1 MRYEAKHSYFK
12 RLAAYMGNFTNVA
25 FTLAD
30 RHQTHN
36 CYVTRSSIGE
46 VNKDLFHS
54 RNTIVGSAQQV
65 VSGDATYFNDLKVR
79 ERDILPTDIIYESK
93 RFSSMV
99 LNTGSSLLCMLDG

>member
-36 CYVTRSSIGE
+36 CYITNSSNGKE
-46 VNKDLFHS
+46 SVYKLAEA
-54 RNTIVGSAQQV
+54 IVGKHACALSIH
-65 VSGDATYFNDLKVR
+65 YI
-79 ERDILPTDIIYESK
+79 ILY
-93 RFSSMV
+93 R
-99 LNTGSSLLCMLDG
+99 